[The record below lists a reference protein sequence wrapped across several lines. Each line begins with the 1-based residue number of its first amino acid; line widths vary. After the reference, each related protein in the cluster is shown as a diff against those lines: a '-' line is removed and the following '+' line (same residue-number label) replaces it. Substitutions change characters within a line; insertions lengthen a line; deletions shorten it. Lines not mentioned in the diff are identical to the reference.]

1 MQSENRA
8 AIEEHFAVIK
18 LAVVDVKA
26 VLQISF
32 HLHAVA
38 EIFNDVEADSVVC
51 TAASLL
57 SKGVF
62 TLLMFV
68 KKACIDAAVK
78 LNIGRLRSK
87 SCASQNTKDCKV
99 ECSMLHG
106 FPPLETV
113 EVLELRVLH
122 IGHLLLSA
130 ANAFTAASGACMA
143 VSQKAGFAASAPQ

>member
-1 MQSENRA
+1 M
-8 AIEEHFAVIK
+8 
-18 LAVVDVKA
+18 
-26 VLQISF
+26 
-32 HLHAVA
+32 
-38 EIFNDVEADSVVC
+38 C

-68 KKACIDAAVK
+68 KKACIDAAVD

-87 SCASQNTKDCKV
+87 RCAGQNTKDCKV

-122 IGHLLLSA
+122 IGHLLLLSA